1 MAAMAAAATSD
12 RVPLDLLVQQMVA
25 QVQSFPLIAI
35 PFFMLTGSLM
45 MGGRLGAALVGVLST
60 LIGRFHGGP
69 AQVGVLSSTLFGG
82 VSGSAVADASAI
94 GSLLIP
100 WHKRLGYPPAFSAA
114 TLAAAATIDIL
125 IPPSIPMILFALTAN
140 ASIAALF
147 VAGILP
153 GLLMCGGFMFMCWWV
168 GRRRNFPRDL
178 TPIDWSVFRT
188 HLMYASPALL
198 LPVLIV
204 VFLRFGIATPT
215 EVAVLSTLYAAAVSV
230 VVYRDLSFKRLN
242 DAVVSA
248 GLATGVVL
256 LVIMA
261 SAAIGW
267 LLTYDQMPSGVANW
281 VTRNVSQDWI
291 VILIMN
297 LLMLFL
303 GMFID
308 LPAAILLLTPVFLP
322 LAQSI
327 GMDPVQLGIMMVV
340 NLAVGLYTPPVGT
353 TLFITSA
360 LAKVKVGQTV
370 RELGPFYFVAFLV
383 LALVSYVPASIL
395 RPLAG
400 RCRHRLPRDVLAH
413 RPGPSGCAG
422 GLPGPHALCRAH
434 RCQGD
439 QHQRRRPRQR
449 GALLPAHRAA
459 GEAGRGAG
467 PGDRPGE
474 PRRRLGQSAQR
485 RCRRPGPAGAH
496 RPRARGPELR
506 RRQHHLPPPGRA
518 TAADALAAMAL
529 CLHTHIKDVKRTAE
543 GYFFTALGE
552 GEIGCAEI
560 LHGLRNSPVSLSIEI
575 PMRLHRGSN
584 AQPSRSAFRV
594 PLADIEAR
602 LKAALDF
609 VHHHLNP
616 AEVAA

>member
-1 MAAMAAAATSD
+1 MSALILLVFLGAAVLAVPIAHALLMAAMAAVATSD
-12 RVPLDLLVQQMVA
+12 RIPLDLLVQQMVA

-153 GLLMCGGFMFMCWWV
+153 GFLMCGGFMFMCWWV
-168 GRRRNFPRDL
+168 GRRRNFPRD
-178 TPIDWSVFRT
+178 TAAIVWTAFRQ
-188 HLMYASPALL
+188 HLLYALPALV

-215 EVAVLSTLYAAAVSV
+215 EVAVLSTLYAGAVSV
-230 VVYRDLSFKRLN
+230 LVYRDLSWKRLN
-242 DAVVSA
+242 DAVVHA

-267 LLTYDQMPSGVANW
+267 LLTFDQMPTGVANW
-281 VTRNVSQDWI
+281 VTQNVTQDWI

-297 LLMLFL
+297 LLMLFI

-308 LPAAILLLTPVFLP
+308 LPAAVLLLTPVFLP
-322 LAQSI
+322 MAQSI

-370 RELGPFYFVAFLV
+370 RELGPFYLVAFLV

-395 RPLAG
+395 R
-400 RCRHRLPRDVLAH
+400 
-413 RPGPSGCAG
+413 
-422 GLPGPHALCRAH
+422 
-434 RCQGD
+434 
-439 QHQRRRPRQR
+439 
-449 GALLPAHRAA
+449 
-459 GEAGRGAG
+459 
-467 PGDRPGE
+467 
-474 PRRRLGQSAQR
+474 
-485 RCRRPGPAGAH
+485 
-496 RPRARGPELR
+496 
-506 RRQHHLPPPGRA
+506 
-518 TAADALAAMAL
+518 
-529 CLHTHIKDVKRTAE
+529 
-543 GYFFTALGE
+543 
-552 GEIGCAEI
+552 
-560 LHGLRNSPVSLSIEI
+560 
-575 PMRLHRGSN
+575 
-584 AQPSRSAFRV
+584 
-594 PLADIEAR
+594 
-602 LKAALDF
+602 
-609 VHHHLNP
+609 
-616 AEVAA
+616 